1 MKLQKMFWRKKTS
14 YSFSK
19 DGSSPSSSSYS
30 GSQTA
35 SPQSKL
41 FPPKS
46 LENGNES
53 SVLHSPFTPSKPAP
67 SPDSR
72 LREAFPDSPIFS
84 ADESGISSDKS
95 SEQSSEFQ
103 ELVEAF
109 RFYDSNGDGKI
120 STFELGSVLKML
132 GDNATEED
140 LRMMVKEVDFDGD
153 GFIDLS
159 EFIKLHTVK
168 SGDEAKSEEL
178 KAAFHLFDVD
188 KNGLITA
195 EELHRVLKSLGEKG
209 LTMEDCNKMIRGVD
223 RDGDGY
229 VSFDEF
235 ERMMRSNF

>member
-1 MKLQKMFWRKKTS
+1 MKMRNMFWKKKTS
-14 YSFSK
+14 SSFVK
-19 DGSSPSSSSYS
+19 DDSSPSSSPYS
-30 GSQTA
+30 GSQTS

-41 FPPKS
+41 FSPKS
-46 LENGNES
+46 LVNGNEYS
-53 SVLHSPFTPSKPAP
+53 PLHSPLTASKPAP
-67 SPDSR
+67 SPYSR
-72 LREAFPDSPIFS
+72 PTEAFPDSPIFS
-84 ADESGISSDKS
+84 ADESGMTSDKS
-95 SEQSSEFQ
+95 SEHSSEFR
-103 ELVEAF
+103 ELVEVF

-120 STFELGSVLKML
+120 STSELGSVLKML

-140 LRMMVKEVDFDGD
+140 LRMMVKEVDFNGD

-159 EFIKLHTVK
+159 EFIKLHTFK

-178 KAAFHLFDVD
+178 KAAFHVFDVD

-195 EELHRVLKSLGEKG
+195 EELHSVLKGLGNKG

-235 ERMMRSNF
+235 KRMMRSNF